1 MAEYK
6 SISNDFEVSVFPQ
19 YIPEQSSPEQSY
31 YFFTYKIKLVNQGT
45 KTAQLMTRHWIIVD
59 GQRRVQEVKG
69 DGVVGQQPVLK
80 PGESFEYSS
89 FCPLPTPTG
98 NMRGSFQMEEESG
111 GSFDIEVPVFFL
123 RDLKHDQ

>member
-1 MAEYK
+1 
-6 SISNDFEVSVFPQ
+6 
-19 YIPEQSSPEQSY
+19 
-31 YFFTYKIKLVNQGT
+31 
-45 KTAQLMTRHWIIVD
+45 MTRHWIIVD

-69 DGVVGQQPVLK
+69 DGVVGQQPILK

-111 GSFDIEVPVFFL
+111 DSFDIEVPVFFL